1 MRTKGLLGDSN
12 CSKIIRAWITILLQ
26 AELLSSWLNFNNEME
41 QGWKTGW
48 KHRACKHSL
57 VSSRGAFASRKEVN
71 GCFSSLYL
79 WLLYPSCR
87 HSKYAWNIMK
97 LHALLPPFP
106 KKSKNDTEFCF
117 WRQTPMNL
125 SWPTP
130 QFSGPRWSQMLLD
143 GPLRIRSLLQAESL
157 VLGYRLSNALH
168 RYCVGRVGLPTLLSC
183 NATLDIYTWL
193 KPNGQVGDSKW
204 QGKMKLFCCELIG
217 QKTPW
222 STFRNRC

>member
-1 MRTKGLLGDSN
+1 
-12 CSKIIRAWITILLQ
+12 
-26 AELLSSWLNFNNEME
+26 ME

-57 VSSRGAFASRKEVN
+57 VSSRGVFASRKEVN

-87 HSKYAWNIMK
+87 HSKYAWNFMLYSI
-97 LHALLPPFP
+97 ASIP
-106 KKSKNDTEFCF
+106 KKRHK
-117 WRQTPMNL
+117 RINL

-130 QFSGPRWSQMLLD
+130 QFSGPRWSSMVLD

-168 RYCVGRVGLPTLLSC
+168 RYCVGRVGLPTLPSC
-183 NATLDIYTWL
+183 NATLDNVLDILDWNLT
-193 KPNGQVGDSKW
+193 D
-204 QGKMKLFCCELIG
+204 KLG
-217 QKTPW
+217 TPSGRVRW
-222 STFRNRC
+222 SCSVASW